1 MSSDFWITLGLV
13 LLAFAIGF
21 LVPHAAWTAWVED
34 KTCVVRIDSGAI
46 AIPCADCV
54 IGKEVHEPKA

>member
-1 MSSDFWITLGLV
+1 MV
-13 LLAFAIGF
+13 PLAFAVGF
-21 LVPHAAWTAWVED
+21 LVPHAAWTGLMDDNA
-34 KTCVVRIDSGAI
+34 CVVRIDSGTI